1 VQVSGGFWIF
11 NPLAVTKASQ
21 THSTEDGNEG
31 KYNILFSRRCSGVH
45 NKSFLYYFYHRIL
58 F

>member
-45 NKSFLYYFYHRIL
+45 NKSFLSLNIIL
-58 F
+58 I